1 MTPRSF
7 GPVETRTEASPMVG
21 KNSSTAAGA
30 LAPKITRRW
39 APGVRCELLLLLA
52 PLGVVLL
59 VLGASLVFMAVLSLR
74 PFHEGVISQTGE
86 TINNY
91 RRFLADPFY
100 LKILWR
106 TLLGGIFVIGTTIVI
121 GYPVAYYI
129 SRVRRFRAL
138 LIALTIAPLLISSV
152 IRVYS
157 WVYVLGNAGFIN
169 TMLQRLGLTHQPIRL
184 MYNLQGVVIGL
195 THVFLPFM
203 ILSLLAALSNI
214 DQTLEEAAQ
223 GLGASRWRAFLT
235 VTLPLSTP
243 GIVAG
248 SLLVFTLTIASYIT
262 PTILGS
268 PSEKLLAQVIFDVF
282 VSAGNWPFGAAI
294 AFILL
299 TVSLVVTVLYY
310 RLMEKQLG
318 TKRA

>member
-1 MTPRSF
+1 VAERSF
-7 GPVETRTEASPMVG
+7 
-21 KNSSTAAGA
+21 NSSETQTSNAAVGGGSPAAAAVTPQMTARRNRR
-30 LAPKITRRW
+30 RRW
-39 APGVRCELLLLLA
+39 RFLLLLA
-52 PLGVVLL
+52 PLSVVLL
-59 VLGASLVFMAVLSLR
+59 VLAASLTYMAVLSLR
-74 PFHEGVISQTGE
+74 PFHQGVISQAGA
-86 TINNY
+86 TIDNY

-106 TLLGGIFVIGTTIVI
+106 TLLGGVLVIGTTVVI

-129 SRVRRFRAL
+129 SRTGRSRSL
-138 LIALTIAPLLISSV
+138 LIALTIAPLLVSSV

-157 WVYVLGNAGFIN
+157 WVYILGNAGFIN
-169 TMLQRLGLTHQPIRL
+169 TMLLRLGLTHQPIRL
-184 MYNLQGVVIGL
+184 MYNLQGVIVGL

-235 VTLPLSTP
+235 VTLPLSVP
-243 GIVAG
+243 GIIAG

-262 PTILGS
+262 PAVLGS
-268 PSEKLLAQVIFDVF
+268 PSRKLLAQVIFDEF

-318 TKRA
+318 GRGA